1 MRLTIPLIIIAFA
14 ATLIGGCGGR
24 TSRINPSGTLET
36 TETDLASVSAGRI
49 LEVRPQLG
57 DPVRAGDTLVVLDM
71 ELLRL
76 QRVQNEANRRSI
88 HAQRGV
94 TNDAQRQAKRNLD
107 LAEITLKRTR
117 ELLAQ
122 GSASPQQV
130 DELQTKRDVAAAQ
143 VSASQHQLEV
153 LAAEEAKLDALL
165 AVVDR
170 QIRDGVIVS
179 PADGTVILRNAEP
192 GEFASPGAVLLRI
205 ADLSRLE
212 LRVFLGAEDLD
223 RVKIEQELPVVVDAL
238 KGETLTGKVTWVSSE
253 AEFTPKN
260 AQTRQAR
267 TQLVYAVK
275 LSVANPDGR
284 LHIGMPA
291 EVKLP

>member
-1 MRLTIPLIIIAFA
+1 MRLTTPIVITVLA
-14 ATLIGGCGGR
+14 AALIGGCGGK
-24 TSRINPSGTLET
+24 TFKVNPSGTLET

-49 LEVRPQLG
+49 LKVRPQLG
-57 DPVRAGDTLVVLDM
+57 DDVRACDTLVVLDT

-76 QRVQNEANRRSI
+76 QRAQNEANRRAI
-88 HAQRGV
+88 HAQRSI
-94 TNDAQRQAKRNLD
+94 TEDALLQANRNLS
-107 LAEITLKRTR
+107 LADTTLKRTR
-117 ELLAQ
+117 ALLKQ
-122 GSASPQQV
+122 GSATQQQT
-130 DELQTKRDVAAAQ
+130 DELQTKRDIAAAQ
-143 VSASQHQLEV
+143 VSASGHQLEA

-165 AVVDR
+165 AVNDR
-170 QIRDGVIVS
+170 QIRDGMIVS
-179 PADGTVILRNAEP
+179 PMDGTVILRNAEP

-205 ADLSRLE
+205 ADLRRLE
-212 LRVFLGAEDLD
+212 LRVFLGEQDLD
-223 RVKIEQELPVVVDAL
+223 RVKIGQELPVFVDAL

-267 TQLVYAVK
+267 MQLVYAVK

-291 EVKLP
+291 EVKF

>member
-1 MRLTIPLIIIAFA
+1 MRLTIPLIITALA
-14 ATLIGGCGGR
+14 AVLLGGCGGR
-24 TSRINPSGTLET
+24 TARINPSGTLEA

-76 QRVQNEANRRSI
+76 QRTQNEANRCAI
-88 HAQRGV
+88 HAQLGM
-94 TNDAQRQAKRNLD
+94 TNDALRQTKRNLD

-117 ELLAQ
+117 ELLSQ
-122 GSASPQQV
+122 GSAAQQQV
-130 DELQTKRDVAAAQ
+130 DELQAKRDVAAAQ
-143 VSASQHQLEV
+143 VSSAQHQLEA
-153 LAAEEAKLDALL
+153 LAAEEGKLDALL
-165 AVVDR
+165 AVFDR

-205 ADLSRLE
+205 ADLGRLE
-212 LRVFLGAEDLD
+212 LRIFLGEQDLD
-223 RVKIEQELPVVVDAL
+223 RVKIGQDLPVTIDAL

-275 LSVANPDGR
+275 LSIANPDGR

-291 EVKLP
+291 EVKL